1 MVIKV
6 PNASRETRIMCYHGG
21 MSAYAFTKQGN
32 LIGLTGLYCAGKN
45 YAAGIFEKHG
55 IPVFDV
61 DKAGHEA
68 IETKKHAITAR
79 FGEAVLDEGGK
90 IDRKKLGAHVFGKPE
105 ELRALEAIVHP
116 ETNRAANIW
125 IKAHKETTA
134 VINAALLHKCDC
146 FDRLDTI
153 IVIRAPLP
161 VRFWRAKKRDHL
173 PLLQLVRRF
182 AAQKTFSAQ
191 YFQKNADIRVIVLDN
206 FGSGMERKLIGL
218 SLF

>member
-1 MVIKV
+1 
-6 PNASRETRIMCYHGG
+6 
-21 MSAYAFTKQGN
+21 MSASAVTKQGN

-45 YAAGIFEKHG
+45 YAASIFEKRG

-68 IETKKHAITAR
+68 IEAKKHEITAR
-79 FGEAVLDEGGK
+79 FGGTVLDEGGR
-90 IDRKKLGAHVFGKPE
+90 IDRKKLGANVFGKPE

-116 ETNRAANIW
+116 ETNRAINMW
-125 IKAHKETTA
+125 IKAHAGTTV

-153 IVIRAPLP
+153 IVIRAPFP
-161 VRFWRAKKRDHL
+161 VRLWRAKKRDRL
-173 PLLQLVRRF
+173 PLSQLIKRF
-182 AAQKTFSAQ
+182 AAQRTFSTQ
-191 YFQKNADIRVIVLDN
+191 YIRKNADSRVIVLEN
-206 FGSGMERKLIGL
+206 FGSNMEKKLIGL